1 MEGQASIFI
10 RNLPDGTSEEALKK
24 FLSKSIG
31 PVVELHVLWYPE
43 DNTKEFAYCKFS
55 FCEDARAALANK
67 LTYEDHDLMI
77 SECHLGSPCVAL
89 SAARKYCLDPS
100 VENAPK
106 RWRAMLTI
114 VPDEVQF
121 YEMKFYENVTTEV
134 FGNEE
139 NAEEPKSDE
148 DAEDTKAEPEPEVE
162 KKEGEAEAEPE
173 PEKKEEEA
181 EAEAEKKEEEAAAE
195 PEKKESEEEPNAEPT
210 LLVEQ

>member
-121 YEMKFYENVTTEV
+121 YENVTTEV
-134 FGNEE
+134 FGNGE

-181 EAEAEKKEEEAAAE
+181 AAE